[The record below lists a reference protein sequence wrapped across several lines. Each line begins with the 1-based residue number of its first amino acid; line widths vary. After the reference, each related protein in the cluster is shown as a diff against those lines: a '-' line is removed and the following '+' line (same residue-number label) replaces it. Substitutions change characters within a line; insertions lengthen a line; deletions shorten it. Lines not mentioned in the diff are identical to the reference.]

1 MKHRAKLTA
10 LISFAVLGLLLIT
23 PTGCYLSRAGWEEAK
38 ILKRRRPIAGLV
50 TDPAV
55 DSATRVKLRLVLD
68 ARRFAED
75 SLKLRAKASFTTYSR
90 LDTDTLVLVLSAA
103 HRDKLEAYTWW
114 FPIVGK
120 VPYKGYFDFGQA
132 RRDAHQLVG
141 RGFDVYLRPSAAF
154 STLGY
159 FNDPLLSTTLRED
172 TLDLANTVIHELT
185 HNTFYASGKAEFNE
199 SFANFA
205 GARGAALMFRTRG
218 HERAAQEI
226 EARWK
231 DEKLLGGFWG
241 RLHHTLDSAYAE
253 HPSNREARLRA
264 RDTVYQRAR
273 VALVFDLGPKLHT
286 IGPRYVERVRLDN
299 AALLAR
305 RVYLT
310 DLELFDRVL
319 VKEGGR
325 LTAAIER
332 IIALAKSNV
341 ADPYAAVRE
350 YVEAAKVP

>member
-1 MKHRAKLTA
+1 MKRHAKLTA
-10 LISFAVLGLLLIT
+10 LIGIAVLGLLLMT
-23 PTGCYLSRAGWEEAK
+23 PTGCYLSRAGWEEVK
-38 ILKRRRPIAGLV
+38 ILKGRRPIAGLV
-50 TDPAV
+50 IDPAV

-68 ARRFAED
+68 ARKFAGD
-75 SLKLRAKASFTTYSR
+75 SLNLRTRESFTTFSQ
-90 LDTDTLVLVLSAA
+90 LESDTLVLVLSAA
-103 HRDKLEAYTWW
+103 YRDKLEAYTWW

-120 VPYKGYFDFGQA
+120 VPYKGYFDFSQA
-132 RRDAHQLVG
+132 RRDARQLVG

-154 STLGY
+154 STLGF
-159 FNDPLLSTTLRED
+159 FNDPLLSTSLRED

-185 HNTFYASGKAEFNE
+185 HNTFYAPGEAEFNE
-199 SFANFA
+199 SFANFV
-205 GARGAALMFRTRG
+205 GARGAARLFRARG
-218 HERAAQEI
+218 HEKAAQEI

-241 RLHHTLDSAYAE
+241 RLHHTLDSAYAV
-253 HPSNREARLRA
+253 HPNDREARLRA

-310 DLELFDRVL
+310 DLELFDQVL
-319 VKEGGR
+319 AKEGGN
-325 LTAAIER
+325 LTAAIEK
-332 IIALAKSNV
+332 IIALAKSN
-341 ADPYAAVRE
+341 AEEPYAAVRS
-350 YVEAAKVP
+350 YLAGSP